1 MLEGWETP
9 RNGESEPQ
17 WNLYIYSKKT
27 EKETSNK
34 VKSVCNILSFFLNL
48 NSQSNLEKEKQSWK
62 NQAPWFQIILKA
74 TVIKTVWYWHEN
86 RNVDQWNRRDISE
99 INTHIYSQLIYNK
112 GSKNIQWRKDSLF
125 NKWYW
130 ENWIA
135 NCKRRK
141 LEHSLT

>member
-1 MLEGWETP
+1 MRNQCWSAEKLLELEKVSISEICIYTP
-9 RNGESEPQ
+9 KRQ
-17 WNLYIYSKKT
+17 KKRFQI
-27 EKETSNK
+27 KWRVYAIFS
-34 VKSVCNILSFFLNL
+34 LFFLNL

-86 RNVDQWNRRDISE
+86 RNADQWNRRDISE
-99 INTHIYSQLIYNK
+99 INTHIYGQLIYNK

-125 NKWYW
+125 NKW

-135 NCKRRK
+135 TC
-141 LEHSLT
+141 